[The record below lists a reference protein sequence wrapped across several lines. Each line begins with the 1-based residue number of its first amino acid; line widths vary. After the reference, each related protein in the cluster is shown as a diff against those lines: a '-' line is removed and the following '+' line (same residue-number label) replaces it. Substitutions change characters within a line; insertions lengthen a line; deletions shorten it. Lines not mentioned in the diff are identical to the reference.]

1 VGRQKAKNLN
11 TTPSAD
17 SAVPIVCRCRT
28 KPRLPRIADPLFLAH
43 YIEKAGTGTLEMIDQ
58 CLTQG
63 LPEPVFREQGDQ
75 FVLTLWRDWLTP
87 DLLARL
93 NVSSRQ
99 SAGLAHVKVRGR
111 ITNREYQ
118 DLVGVGERTALRD
131 LGELVSKG
139 ILERVGGTGR
149 GAYYVLGRK
158 PVTHQTN
165 TP

>member
-1 VGRQKAKNLN
+1 
-11 TTPSAD
+11 
-17 SAVPIVCRCRT
+17 
-28 KPRLPRIADPLFLAH
+28 
-43 YIEKAGTGTLEMIDQ
+43 MIDQ

-75 FVLTLWRDWLTP
+75 FVLTLWRDWVTP

-158 PVTHQTN
+158 PVTNQTN